1 LTEQG
6 HFTIAARPH
15 GDLRA
20 REGSMSKTTTEPF
33 GPDESETDQD
43 AIDDE
48 GLRQLV
54 TRLARPH
61 RSGGRAIERA
71 SLLSSGS
78 DFDAAITWIE
88 AHGGEPELPA
98 AARSSGGLHSDRQ
111 GIAGGAAPLRWVLP
125 AGALG

>member
-1 LTEQG
+1 MDT
-6 HFTIAARPH
+6 
-15 GDLRA
+15 
-20 REGSMSKTTTEPF
+20 KTTIEPS
-33 GPDESETDQD
+33 DSEEPETS
-43 AIDDE
+43 AAALDDDT
-48 GLRQLV
+48 LRLLV

-78 DFDAAITWIE
+78 DFDAAIAWIE

-98 AARSSGGLHSDRQ
+98 ASRSSGGLHSERH
-111 GIAGGAAPLRWVLP
+111 GIAGGSAPLRWVLP

>member
-1 LTEQG
+1 
-6 HFTIAARPH
+6 
-15 GDLRA
+15 
-20 REGSMSKTTTEPF
+20 MSKTTTEPS
-33 GPDESETDQD
+33 GSDEPETSPTL
-43 AIDDE
+43 IDDE
-48 GLRQLV
+48 GLRLLV

-98 AARSSGGLHSDRQ
+98 APRSSGGLHSDRQ
-111 GIAGGAAPLRWVLP
+111 GVSGGSAPLRWVLP

>member
-1 LTEQG
+1 
-6 HFTIAARPH
+6 
-15 GDLRA
+15 
-20 REGSMSKTTTEPF
+20 MSKSTTDASGSDEP
-33 GPDESETDQD
+33 ETSQTL
-43 AIDDE
+43 IDDE
-48 GLRQLV
+48 GLRLLV

-78 DFDAAITWIE
+78 DFDAAIVWIE

-98 AARSSGGLHSDRQ
+98 APRSAGGLHSERH
-111 GIAGGAAPLRWVLP
+111 GIAGGSAPLRWVLP

>member
-1 LTEQG
+1 
-6 HFTIAARPH
+6 
-15 GDLRA
+15 
-20 REGSMSKTTTEPF
+20 MSKSTPEPPE
-33 GPDESETDQD
+33 PDERETSQT

-48 GLRQLV
+48 SLRLLV

-78 DFDAAITWIE
+78 DFDAALEWIE

-98 AARSSGGLHSDRQ
+98 AARSAGGLHSDRH
-111 GIAGGAAPLRWVLP
+111 GIAGGSAPRRWVLP
-125 AGALG
+125 AGALN

>member
-1 LTEQG
+1 MQRSTTEQ
-6 HFTIAARPH
+6 PS
-15 GDLRA
+15 
-20 REGSMSKTTTEPF
+20 GSDEPETTSPTL
-33 GPDESETDQD
+33 
-43 AIDDE
+43 IDDE
-48 GLRQLV
+48 GLRLLV

-98 AARSSGGLHSDRQ
+98 VSRSSGGLHSDRQ
-111 GIAGGAAPLRWVLP
+111 GVSGGSAPLRWVLP

>member
-1 LTEQG
+1 
-6 HFTIAARPH
+6 
-15 GDLRA
+15 
-20 REGSMSKTTTEPF
+20 MSKTTREPSEA
-33 GPDESETDQD
+33 DELE
-43 AIDDE
+43 IDDE
-48 GLRQLV
+48 ALRLLV

-98 AARSSGGLHSDRQ
+98 AARSSGGLHSERH
-111 GIAGGAAPLRWVLP
+111 GIAGGSAPLRWVLP
-125 AGALG
+125 AGALR

>member
-1 LTEQG
+1 
-6 HFTIAARPH
+6 
-15 GDLRA
+15 
-20 REGSMSKTTTEPF
+20 MSKTTPEPT
-33 GPDESETDQD
+33 GSDEPETSQTL
-43 AIDDE
+43 IDDE
-48 GLRQLV
+48 GLRLLV

-78 DFDAAITWIE
+78 DFDAALAWIE

-98 AARSSGGLHSDRQ
+98 AARSSGGLHSDRH
-111 GIAGGAAPLRWVLP
+111 GVAGGSAPLRWVLP

>member
-1 LTEQG
+1 
-6 HFTIAARPH
+6 
-15 GDLRA
+15 
-20 REGSMSKTTTEPF
+20 MSKTTPEPP
-33 GPDESETDQD
+33 GPTSARSSPT

-48 GLRQLV
+48 GLRLLV

-78 DFDAAITWIE
+78 DFDAAIGVDRG
-88 AHGGEPELPA
+88 ARRRAGAAGGP
-98 AARSSGGLHSDRQ
+98 RSAGGLHSDRH
-111 GIAGGAAPLRWVLP
+111 GISGGSAPLRWVLP